1 MLHIYITRMNQMNTA
16 KGTNEEKKPRGRP
29 RINPIKDENEP
40 KKPRGRQVGF
50 KVAPKPK
57 IELDAETLKQK
68 KTEINTKTY
77 QKRGKTIQA
86 IKNIVI
92 KNGLEP
98 IDYKNMTD
106 DELKQKY
113 TELLNIYK
121 GLQIQ
126 KQKEQLETKL
136 KKLTEKIAPLI
147 FV

>member
-1 MLHIYITRMNQMNTA
+1 MNQINT
-16 KGTNEEKKPRGRP
+16 EKKPRGRP
-29 RINPIKDENEP
+29 RINPIKDYNAVNAEGTEP
-40 KKPRGRQVGF
+40 KKTRGRQVGF
-50 KVAPKPK
+50 KVTPKPK

-86 IKNIVI
+86 IKNIVN
-92 KNGLEP
+92 KNDLEP
-98 IDYKNMTD
+98 INYKNMTD

-113 TELLNIYK
+113 TELISIYK